1 MMTKL
6 IGQVLLLTGLELVEA
21 RKNNEY
27 FFHSPHEGYGVIS
40 EELDEALEESG
51 RVVSS
56 FSCMLPSIRK
66 DDSTQLVADLIDLEE
81 RARLAACEFIQVAAM
96 ARKMCESL
104 EAGRHEEPMR
114 S

>member
-21 RKNNEY
+21 RKNNDY
-27 FFHSPHEGYGVIS
+27 VFHSPHEGHGVIT
-40 EELDEALEESG
+40 EELDEALEEVEQ
-51 RVVSS
+51 VVNTYSS
-56 FSCMLPSIRK
+56 LLPSIRN
-66 DDSTQLVADLIDLEE
+66 DDDIQLIADLVDLEE

>member
-21 RKNNEY
+21 RKNNGFY
-27 FFHSPHEGYGVIS
+27 FHSPHEGYGVIM
-40 EELDEALEESG
+40 EELDEAIDEVG
-51 RVVSS
+51 QVVSLYANL
-56 FSCMLPSIRK
+56 LPSIRNENK
-66 DDSTQLVADLIDLEE
+66 TQLLADLIDLEE

-96 ARKMCESL
+96 ARKMAESL
-104 EAGRHEEPMR
+104 EVKQYEKPMR